1 MIPAILYLSHGFR
14 EWRERDSLAEEYD
27 DCETILHMKKNPNLS
42 EYLHI
47 NIDGHYSTV
56 RLQPSSSSKSA
67 AELRREQ
74 THKLAMEHVMR
85 GAKLTREAKC
95 FEAIQLFNKA
105 LSVDDGCVDAYV
117 GRGAA

>member
-1 MIPAILYLSHGFR
+1 
-14 EWRERDSLAEEYD
+14 
-27 DCETILHMKKNPNLS
+27 MKKNPNAS
-42 EYLHI
+42 EFLRI
-47 NIDGHYSTV
+47 NIDGQYSTI
-56 RLQPSSSSKSA
+56 RLEPSSFSKSA
-67 AELRREQ
+67 NELRREQ

-105 LSVDDGCVDAYV
+105 LSVDEGCVDAYV